1 MHTFPVKALSVLVA
15 ASIALHPVSFAAG
28 KTQVYAA
35 TGEKKFV
42 SPVKADPQADYHL
55 TAATTSTSEN
65 LMHHGA
71 SGILD
76 LTWKKGQMN
85 KVLYKY
91 RKNLDSLTMTSSNP
105 AILELT
111 QEDRHVR
118 YQATGAGYVTVKVT
132 FVLHDLG
139 KTKNA
144 HYRVFVFP
152 DMTKAKLDTSAVPKY
167 LNTSGNGGEIDLYLN
182 TEEGV
187 RLPDME
193 LESTDSHKSMKS
205 VVKVAYGRIHLLVT
219 GAGTDTITF
228 TIDQVKFRVKVKG
241 RSLEPVFRFAKDTT
255 KKLKI
260 KGASASLVSWSSDNP
275 EVAEVAEDGTVTT
288 KKEGAA
294 VLLASYQDM
303 TFGCVVNVAEKE
315 KIKAFQWAKSYAE
328 KSVYNQALR
337 MTDGFYDCSSLVF
350 RAYQKQGVLLPS
362 ASSFWAPTAA
372 DLGQSLVSCKPSK
385 KVGATKDANLKKRLF
400 QTGDLLFETGAENKR
415 YKGIYHVE
423 MFGGYTFAGVNADG
437 TANIQGTW
445 ASRKDGYYGA
455 VATNF
460 MCRP

>member
-1 MHTFPVKALSVLVA
+1 M
-15 ASIALHPVSFAAG
+15 
-28 KTQVYAA
+28 
-35 TGEKKFV
+35 
-42 SPVKADPQADYHL
+42 
-55 TAATTSTSEN
+55 
-65 LMHHGA
+65 
-71 SGILD
+71 
-76 LTWKKGQMN
+76 
-85 KVLYKY
+85 
-91 RKNLDSLTMTSSNP
+91 
-105 AILELT
+105 
-111 QEDRHVR
+111 
-118 YQATGAGYVTVKVT
+118 
-132 FVLHDLG
+132 
-139 KTKNA
+139 
-144 HYRVFVFP
+144 
-152 DMTKAKLDTSAVPKY
+152 
-167 LNTSGNGGEIDLYLN
+167 NTSGNGGEIDLYLN

-205 VVKVAYGRIHLLVT
+205 VVKVAYGCIHLLVT

-241 RSLEPVFRFAKDTT
+241 RSLEPVFRLEKDTT

-294 VLLASYQDM
+294 VLLATYQDM

-400 QTGDLLFETGAENKR
+400 QTGDLLFETGADNKR

-455 VATNF
+455 VDTNF